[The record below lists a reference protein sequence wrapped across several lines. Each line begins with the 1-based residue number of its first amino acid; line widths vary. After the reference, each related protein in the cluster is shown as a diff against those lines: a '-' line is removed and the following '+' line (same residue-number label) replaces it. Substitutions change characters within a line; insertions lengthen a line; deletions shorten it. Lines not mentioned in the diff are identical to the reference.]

1 MGREQRDLG
10 EDWSGATK
18 GCIGVAVRLSS
29 ASLPLTLLS
38 GVAFFFVWAG
48 RGRGGGAVAQ
58 ATGAAPVFMVE
69 GQLNRVV
76 SFYYFHFIYL
86 SCRLRL
92 LIELYLTSHELVKTV
107 LYCYDSILNN

>member
-48 RGRGGGAVAQ
+48 RGRGGG
-58 ATGAAPVFMVE
+58 GRWRKPLEPPLF
-69 GQLNRVV
+69 
-76 SFYYFHFIYL
+76 SWW
-86 SCRLRL
+86 
-92 LIELYLTSHELVKTV
+92 K
-107 LYCYDSILNN
+107 DS

>member
-48 RGRGGGAVAQ
+48 RGRGGGRWRK
-58 ATGAAPVFMVE
+58 PLEPPLF
-69 GQLNRVV
+69 
-76 SFYYFHFIYL
+76 SWW
-86 SCRLRL
+86 
-92 LIELYLTSHELVKTV
+92 K
-107 LYCYDSILNN
+107 DS

>member
-48 RGRGGGAVAQ
+48 RGRGGGG
-58 ATGAAPVFMVE
+58 GASHWSRPCFHGGRTVE
-69 GQLNRVV
+69 
-76 SFYYFHFIYL
+76 
-86 SCRLRL
+86 
-92 LIELYLTSHELVKTV
+92 
-107 LYCYDSILNN
+107 